1 MYLDLIDVASHGDD
15 QILATVDVTDDEGKT
30 VRTAYIFPKDTME
43 WRVAEYGIDPADTQT
58 LLDIILFEPHVQIDP
73 DWHLYSAPTVDDAR
87 DHLLDRVQERKA
99 ESDRLKP
106 VKRQALRK
114 GERPVHDRL
123 VDLCHMDPEVIAV
136 KQELVGVQ
144 RQQAL
149 QVRRRDQAVTPRAA
163 KFQGILKEMKNAID
177 TNNAA
182 RASEARSRPGNR

>member
-1 MYLDLIDVASHGDD
+1 MYLELLDVEDYGNDHV
-15 QILATVDVTDDEGKT
+15 LATVDVTGDDGLT
-30 VRTAYIFPKDTME
+30 VRTAYVFPKDTLE
-43 WRVAEYGIDPADTQT
+43 WRAAEYGLDPADTQT
-58 LLDIILFEPHVQIDP
+58 LLDIVLFEPHIQIDP